1 MESTRVSSGIRD
13 VKAAFSDMGKLL
25 KGFDLYAAPLP

>member
-1 MESTRVSSGIRD
+1 MDSTRVSSGKRD

-25 KGFDLYAAPLP
+25 KGLDLFTAPLP